1 MASFTMLGRLTFHH
15 EKISSSLV
23 EITITIPAEITKNL
37 QIKTVQSLK
46 SKIKPQGL
54 ENYNISADFILEK
67 YNATILRTIEKFLLK
82 HVVTSALA
90 NELRTKK
97 IIMVHHPR
105 LVECTELADHSIS
118 YKFRISTLEI
128 PLVSEW
134 RKLPFKSP
142 KRKLYKD
149 LDKQV
154 ETFCDRE
161 GGLFDE
167 SKREVIED
175 GDWLELESVMLDEKH
190 MPIIDGLTRRYWFKF
205 STKYVTDSFKQ
216 NFIGKSVGD
225 SFVTSDFHTN
235 EETSES
241 LSEQSPHR
249 ITILANAK
257 GNHFSVDL
265 FKFVFNLKSKIEIH
279 KKLIEVFSFR
289 NDISQRKSI
298 IEEVFTLLLSKQ
310 RFEIPQH
317 LTLRKQEDLLISLR
331 QFPDYHVYKAQKNF
345 AKQLEKLAEKQLKEE
360 ALIDAISFKDSISI
374 NRDDIKGYLHLFN
387 HDRLREFVYFKPDL
401 DNFDELDAPIPESV
415 LYEAVLREKTLN
427 NIIYQLSR

>member
-1 MASFTMLGRLTFHH
+1 MLGRLAFHH

-23 EITITIPAEITKNL
+23 EISITVNAEIIKNL
-37 QIKTVQSLK
+37 QNKTVQSLK
-46 SKIKPQGL
+46 TKVKPQGL
-54 ENYNISADFILEK
+54 EHYEISADFILER

-82 HVVTSALA
+82 HVVVGALQ
-90 NELRTKK
+90 NELRIKK

-105 LVECTELADHSIS
+105 LVECTSLPDQSIV

-161 GGLFDE
+161 GSLFDDT
-167 SKREVIED
+167 KKDIIED
-175 GDWLELESVMLDEKH
+175 GDWLELEAVMLDGANN
-190 MPIIDGLTRRYWFKF
+190 PIIDGLTRRYWFKF

-225 SFVTSDFHTN
+225 SFITHDFHSN
-235 EETSES
+235 EETPEA
-241 LSEQSPHR
+241 LSEQSAHR

-257 GNHFSVDL
+257 GNHFSIEL

-317 LTLRKQEDLLISLR
+317 LTLRKQEDLLLSLR

-360 ALIDAISFKDSISI
+360 ALIDAISFKEGILV

-415 LYEAVLREKTLN
+415 LHEAVLREKTLN